1 MTAPRS
7 TTLAAL
13 FVAGTIAGAGGVAL
27 ASSAAG
33 SPPSLATGPLL
44 SSDYELSAEGLVTLA
59 VDVFNSSE
67 QDVPVV
73 VKSVAGWQVSGSEPD
88 SEVLP
93 ARTWTRLEITTM
105 PDCDAVI
112 TEVMTLDA
120 GSYSLDV
127 PLEHGIP
134 QMLRRLHDEFCGL
147 DPYVF
152 ATMEVASATA
162 DDQGLGMSLRLLG
175 HGREP
180 LGDLQI
186 TDTRPSLSGST
197 FRVTNLPVTLAVEG
211 STMLD
216 AHWTVDDCTVA
227 LQAIVR
233 PAVTFVTEERV
244 VIEAPLDDRGV
255 ALLAR
260 YIANVCTP

>member
-1 MTAPRS
+1 MTAPRA

-13 FVAGTIAGAGGVAL
+13 FVAGTIAGAVAL

-33 SPPSLATGPLL
+33 SPPSLATGPVLT
-44 SSDYELSAEGLVTLA
+44 SDYGRSAEGLVTLA

-67 QDVPVV
+67 QDVPIVV
-73 VKSVAGWQVSGSEPD
+73 RSFAGWQMSGNEPAG
-88 SEVLP
+88 EVLP
-93 ARTWTRLEITTM
+93 ARTWSRLEITTA
-105 PDCDAVI
+105 PDCDAAL

-127 PLEHGIP
+127 PLDPGIP
-134 QMLRRLHDEFCGL
+134 GILRRVHNEFCEL
-147 DPYVF
+147 EPYVF
-152 ATMEVASATA
+152 ATAEAEAATA
-162 DDQGLGMSLRLLG
+162 DDQGLHIDLRLLG

-186 TDTRPSLSGST
+186 TDARSRLPGST
-197 FRVTNLPVTLAVEG
+197 FRVTNLPVTLAVGG

-216 AHWTVDDCTVA
+216 AYWTVDDCTVA

-233 PAVTFVTEERV
+233 PAITFSTEEDV
-244 VIEAPLDDRGV
+244 VVEAPLDDRGV
-255 ALLAR
+255 AALAR
-260 YIANVCTP
+260 HIANQCAP